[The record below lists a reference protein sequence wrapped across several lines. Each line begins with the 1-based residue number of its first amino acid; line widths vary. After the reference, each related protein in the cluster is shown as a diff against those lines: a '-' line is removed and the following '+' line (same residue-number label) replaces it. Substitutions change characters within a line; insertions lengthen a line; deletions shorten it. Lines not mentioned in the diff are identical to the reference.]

1 MANRFPLIVDSSGTA
16 AIKELASGDNLDLT
30 GNGIVGVGT
39 VALTNL
45 TVGGSQGSD
54 GQVLTSTGSG
64 IAWEDASGG
73 GSSVWNVITDTT
85 ISSDVA
91 SVAFTSGLSGYRVYK
106 IIFTDVYL
114 TGHPSSIELNVS
126 SDAGSS
132 YQTTNWQSIMVHSD
146 DTQSSVS
153 QDNDH
158 DTTSGRLPL
167 IKGIHQYNTDQR
179 IMGEIT
185 IWNLNNSHW
194 TYVKSTFLNNYFST
208 RLAFTETYAQLRSTT
223 AFNAFKFTNFYG
235 EQDFSGGHI
244 TVYGIGD

>member
-1 MANRFPLIVDSSGTA
+1 MIVDSSGTA

-30 GNGIVGVGT
+30 GNGVVGAGT

-64 IAWEDASGG
+64 IAWEDAGG
-73 GSSVWNVITDTT
+73 GGGGGVWNVISDTT

-106 IIFTDVYL
+106 IIFTGVYF
-114 TGHPSSIELNVS
+114 TGHPTSIELNVS

-132 YQTTNWQSIMVHSD
+132 YQTSNWQSIQIHTD
-146 DTQSSVS
+146 DIASGVS
-153 QDNDH
+153 QTNDA

-167 IKGIHQYNTDQR
+167 IRGIHSYNTDQR
-179 IMGEIT
+179 VFGEIT
-185 IWNLNNSHW
+185 IWDLNASHW

-208 RLAFTETYAQLRSTT
+208 RLTFTELYAQLRSTT
-223 AFNAFKFTNFYG
+223 AFDAFKFTNFYG

-244 TVYGIGD
+244 TVYGVGD